1 MGAVLGLAS
10 VAQLAC
16 CCTGTACSLCCA
28 ACPSCRNSTSTRLM
42 YAIMLLIGA
51 IISGIALAP
60 GLQDWLKKVP
70 FCANS
75 TSTSSHF
82 IPSEVTADC
91 SVAVGYLAVYRICFA
106 FACFF
111 ALMAVIM
118 IGAQSSRDARA
129 GIQNGFWGIKYLIV
143 IAIAVG
149 AFFIPNGE
157 FGTIWMSIGLIG
169 GVIFIL
175 VQLVLLVDFAH
186 SWAETWVANYE
197 ENESRGWY
205 CALLSAT
212 AIQYVVAITG
222 IALLYTYYNCGV
234 NIALISLNLVLCLC
248 VSILSIMPQVQER
261 ISRSGL
267 LQSSVV
273 TLYVVYL
280 TWSALSNNPNE
291 KCHSEIF
298 PSGGSS
304 KITIDKT
311 SIVGMII
318 WMVCLL
324 YSSLKSASKVSELTV
339 PDVEKQA
346 KESGES
352 HKPIDSGDNGAKV
365 YDNEEN
371 GVAYSWSLFHVVFV
385 AATLYIMMTL
395 TNWYQPNSK
404 LETLNTNAA
413 SMWIKIVSS
422 WACVGLYGWSLIAP
436 IVLTD
441 RIFE

>member
-1 MGAVLGLAS
+1 MGAILGIAS

-42 YAIMLLIGA
+42 YAIMLLVGA
-51 IISGIALAP
+51 IVSGIALAP
-60 GLQDWLKKVP
+60 GLQEWLKGVP
-70 FCANS
+70 FCKNS
-75 TSTSSHF
+75 TATSSNF
-82 IPSEVTADC
+82 IPGDYTADC
-91 SVAVGYLAVYRICFA
+91 SIAVGYLAVYRICFA

-111 ALMAVIM
+111 ALMSVM
-118 IGAQSSRDARA
+118 MLGAKSSRDARA

-149 AFFIPNGE
+149 AFFIPNGS
-157 FGTIWMSIGLIG
+157 FGTFWMWIGLIG
-169 GVIFIL
+169 GVVFIL

-212 AIQYVVAITG
+212 FIQYALSITG
-222 IALLYTYYNCGV
+222 IVLLYIYYDC
-234 NIALISLNLVLCLC
+234 ALNRFFITFNMILCAI
-248 VSILSIMPQVQER
+248 VSVLSIMPQVQER

-280 TWSALSNNPNE
+280 TWSALANNPNAD
-291 KCHSEIF
+291 CHSVNPEK
-298 PSGGSS
+298 GAS
-304 KITIDKT
+304 KITFDKT
-311 SIVGMII
+311 SIVGLVI

-339 PDVEKQA
+339 PDIEKQA

-352 HKPIDSGDNGAKV
+352 HKPIDSGDNDAKV

-371 GVAYSWSLFHVVFV
+371 GVAYSWSLFHGVFV

-395 TNWYQPNSK
+395 TNWYQPNS
-404 LETLNTNAA
+404 TLQELNQNAA
-413 SMWIKIVSS
+413 SMWVKIISS
-422 WACVGLYGWSLIAP
+422 WLCAGLYGWSLLAP
-436 IVLTD
+436 IVLKD
-441 RIFE
+441 RVFE

>member
-1 MGAVLGLAS
+1 MGAVLGIAS

-42 YAIMLLIGA
+42 YAIMLLVGA

-60 GLQDWLKKVP
+60 GMQDWLKSVP
-70 FCANS
+70 FCKNSTANS
-75 TSTSSHF
+75 AYF
-82 IPSEVTADC
+82 LPNQITADC
-91 SVAVGYLAVYRICFA
+91 SVAIGYLAVYRICFA
-106 FACFF
+106 LTCFF
-111 ALMAVIM
+111 ALMAMIM
-118 IGAQSSRDARA
+118 VGAKSSRDARA

-157 FGTIWMSIGLIG
+157 FGTAWMWVGLIG

-212 AIQYVVAITG
+212 AIQYLLAITG
-222 IALLYTYYNCGV
+222 IVLLYTYYDCGL
-234 NIALISLNLVLCLC
+234 NRFFITFNLILCLC
-248 VSILSIMPQVQER
+248 VSVLSIMPQVQER

-280 TWSALSNNPNE
+280 TWSALANNPNE
-291 KCHSEIF
+291 KCHSQIF
-298 PSGGSS
+298 PSGGNS
-304 KITIDKT
+304 KITFDKT
-311 SIVGMII
+311 SIVGLII

-324 YSSLKSASKVSELTV
+324 YSSLKSASKVSEITV

-352 HKPIDSGDNGAKV
+352 HKPIDSGDNDAKV

-371 GVAYSWSLFHVVFV
+371 GVAYSWSLFHGVFV

-395 TNWYQPNSK
+395 TNWYQPNST

-413 SMWIKIVSS
+413 SMWIKIISS
-422 WACVGLYGWSLIAP
+422 WLCAALYGWSLLAP
-436 IVLTD
+436 IILKD